1 MDLGL
6 KGKSVIVTAGS
17 KGLGKASAKQFAAEG
32 ANVLIASRNET
43 DLNEAKKEI
52 QEESG
57 NGNVDYV
64 VCDMTNGQDIQNL
77 AAKAV
82 EWNGTVDVL
91 INNTGGPSAG
101 GFDSFE
107 DEDWQNAFEL
117 NLLSFVRTIR
127 AVLPYM
133 RENGGGHIVN
143 FASSSIKQPIDHLI
157 LSNTFRA
164 GIVGLAK
171 SLSQELA
178 PDHILINTVG
188 PGRIATDRV
197 TSLDQTRADHLGIS
211 LEELRDRN
219 ERAIPLGRYGKP
231 EEFAKTIVY
240 LCSEANS
247 YMTGQALVIDGGMVK
262 AL

>member
-6 KGKSVIVTAGS
+6 KGKSVIVTAAS
-17 KGLGKASAKQFAAEG
+17 KGLGKATAKQFAAEG
-32 ANVLIASRNET
+32 AHVLLSSRNEAE
-43 DLNEAKKEI
+43 LEKAKREI
-52 QEESG
+52 QEETG
-57 NGNVDYV
+57 NGSVEYV
-64 VCDMTNGQDIQNL
+64 VCDMTDAQEIQNL

-91 INNTGGPSAG
+91 VNNTGGPPAG
-101 GFDSFE
+101 GFDSFG
-107 DEDWQNAFEL
+107 DEEWQHAFEL

-127 AVLPYM
+127 AVLPSM
-133 RENGGGHIVN
+133 RKNGGGHIMN
-143 FASSSIKQPIDHLI
+143 FASSSIKQPIDGLI

-178 PDHILINTVG
+178 SDNIMINTAG

-197 TSLDQTRADHLGIS
+197 ASLDQIRADEMGLS
-211 LEELRDRN
+211 LEELRDKK
-219 ERAIPLGRYGKP
+219 EKSIPLGRYGEP
-231 EEFAKTIVY
+231 GEFAKIVTF
-240 LCSEANS
+240 LCSKANS